1 MSAPH
6 PGDKSAGF
14 VGLILG
20 AIAIFVIVF
29 AIVRL
34 TNARYAGESHE
45 GAPAGAQAGH

>member
-14 VGLILG
+14 TGLILG
-20 AIAIFVIVF
+20 AIAIFIVLF

-34 TNARYAGESHE
+34 TNAKYSGEHE
-45 GAPAGAQAGH
+45 AVPAAAR